1 MTIDVDEA
9 RGWAKKM
16 VERES
21 RGNGDQI
28 NALERVG
35 RLCRMQPRSLRRLIN
50 GETVDLGVRNY
61 SSIRTAYLTHTEKL
75 ISDLQAELLAEQAKP
90 HTVDLIRIMV
100 EVEALSAELK
110 QRVEALNK

>member
-1 MTIDVDEA
+1 MTISVDEA

-50 GETVDLGVRNY
+50 GEMVDLGIRNY
-61 SSIRTAYLTHTEKL
+61 ANIRSAYLSHTEKL
-75 ISDLQAELLAEQAKP
+75 ISDLQAELLAEQTKTP
-90 HTVDLIRIMV
+90 SSDLTNIMD
-100 EVEALSAELK
+100 EVENLSAELK
-110 QRVEALNK
+110 QRVEALKK